1 MNLLMV
7 KLNFLNMTD
16 AAIEALSETELRE
29 ALVGRRGISINEHT
43 DRNELIQ
50 KAKSL

>member
-1 MNLLMV
+1 LP
-7 KLNFLNMTD
+7 
-16 AAIEALSETELRE
+16 EAELRE
-29 ALVGRRGISINEHT
+29 ALVGRRGMDISENT